1 MNVVAFFHAYKFT
14 HFAEA
19 NIRKTQHAKDL
30 SLLDK
35 LTTLIFGINNPRPTN
50 KVIPSQ
56 AFQKVMLNSSQR
68 IECWHI
74 KTPNSKGTV
83 VLFHGYSGNKSL
95 MLDKSDEFIKLG
107 YSTFLVDF
115 MGSGGSAGNQTTIGF
130 REAQDVKSS
139 LDYLSQQQE
148 ENIILFGTS
157 MGAAAILKAAH
168 DYAIQPAAAIL
179 ECPFGSMY
187 QTTCARF
194 RQMQVP
200 CFPMANLLVFWG
212 GMQNGFWAYGHNPQE
227 YARKVEFPVLL
238 LYGEKDLE
246 VSRQE
251 TKQIFANLNGKKVLR
266 TYPEAGHENYL
277 NRYKRAWIQDVS
289 GFLHTTIASQ

>member
-19 NIRKTQHAKDL
+19 NIQKTQHAKDL

-50 KVIPSQ
+50 KIFPAQ
-56 AFQKVMLNSSQR
+56 PYQKVVLRSSQN

-74 KTPNSKGTV
+74 KIPNSKGTV

-115 MGSGGSAGNQTTIGF
+115 IGTGGSAGNQTTIGF
-130 REAQDVKSS
+130 REAQDVKAS

-148 ENIILFGTS
+148 KNVILFGTS
-157 MGAAAILKAAH
+157 MGAAAILKAA
-168 DYAIQPAAAIL
+168 DAYSIQPAAAIL

-200 CFPMANLLVFWG
+200 CFPMANLLVLWG
-212 GMQNGFWAYGHNPQE
+212 GVQNGFWAYGHNPQE
-227 YARKVEFPVLL
+227 YARKVDFPVLL

-246 VSRQE
+246 VSREE
-251 TKQIFANLNGKKVLR
+251 TKQIFANLNGKKLLR

-277 NRYKRAWIQDVS
+277 NRYKQEWLQDIS
-289 GFLHTTIASQ
+289 GFLNETIVTD